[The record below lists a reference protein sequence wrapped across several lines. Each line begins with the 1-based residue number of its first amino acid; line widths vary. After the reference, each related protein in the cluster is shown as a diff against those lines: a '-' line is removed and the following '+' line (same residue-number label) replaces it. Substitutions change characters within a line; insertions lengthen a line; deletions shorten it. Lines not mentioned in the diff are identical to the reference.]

1 MTDGTD
7 ENGRLLARID
17 ERTELMDQKMDWH
30 YREVCKRI
38 DDQEDRLRALE
49 KWRNIGAIAYGAGA
63 AVLAW
68 ITGTSQS

>member
-7 ENGRLLARID
+7 ENGKLLARID